1 MNVNQIL
8 PPPALLS
15 DEEPMAAGG
24 RRIYGIHMRNPGETK
39 TIYRRPR
46 CCRMRNR
53 WPRAAGIFAAKT
65 AYPSVN

>member
-1 MNVNQIL
+1 MNVFNIL

-24 RRIYGIHMRNPGETK
+24 RRIYELNIPDSGEAI

-53 WPRAAGIFAAKT
+53 WPRAAGWLAANT
-65 AYPSVN
+65 TRRRN